1 MALPPRPSPQQPS
14 SGRAVTA
21 GTLWSSTFLS
31 GAAVVM
37 AKHSVGLG
45 GNGCHP
51 RSRARSARPSAPRAL
66 WRRVSGGVGAAAIP
80 VAVLAVGWLL
90 APPPSSRGAERSGVQ
105 LLPPR
110 LSGSGMESA
119 TGGPAPPRCPGGSSR
134 VAPAVPAATWQQ
146 GHRDD
151 PRHLRR
157 SQAAGYGVGV
167 GRGGGSA
174 DFTCWLCV

>member
-1 MALPPRPSPQQPS
+1 MTRPLALPPRLSPQQPS

-21 GTLWSSTFLS
+21 GTLPPSTLLS
-31 GAAVVM
+31 GAAVVT
-37 AKHSVGLG
+37 AKRSLGLG
-45 GNGCHP
+45 NSCHL
-51 RSRARSARPSAPRAL
+51 RARARSARLSAPQAL

-80 VAVLAVGWLL
+80 VAVLAVDRLL
-90 APPPSSRGAERSGVQ
+90 APRPSSGGAERSGVW
-105 LLPPR
+105 LLSLR
-110 LSGSGMESA
+110 LSGNGMASA

-157 SQAAGYGVGV
+157 SQAAGCGVGGE
-167 GRGGGSA
+167 GRGER
-174 DFTCWLCV
+174 